1 MFPVLILH
9 STPKDQYVDTNSR
22 YNSAVFSL
30 SLLFGNYG
38 TFKEIT

>member
-1 MFPVLILH
+1 MFLVLTLH
-9 STPKDQYVDTNSR
+9 CIPKDQYVDANSR

-30 SLLFGNYG
+30 FLLFGNYG